1 MPPKTSGV
9 RHSDKP
15 IKIIDI
21 STHFENSDINIDK
34 VIFENININ
43 IDIRSFVTILILQL
57 LIRLFLK
64 INILIRRF

>member
-43 IDIRSFVTILILQL
+43 IDIRGCS
-57 LIRLFLK
+57 
-64 INILIRRF
+64 